1 MPRLLLDG
9 ASLDLTAETW
19 GQALDA
25 IDRHLAGRGHIVTD
39 VRFDGIDEPAF
50 REPGVT
56 EQALVDLAVV
66 EVTTGT
72 PDSLMQRCL
81 AEAADSI
88 EPLCQAAA
96 TIGDGFRG
104 FDVTA
109 ANAGLAELADGM
121 STLIAIAGAASLAAQ
136 SPVDGPRVAALPEH
150 QTGSLTGELTGFID
164 ALLEAQQAQDWITV
178 ADILQYDIEPA
189 LRRWAPVF
197 QAVTTGPP
205 ASAEANA

>member
-9 ASLDLTAETW
+9 ATLDLTAETW

-25 IDRHLAGRGHIVTD
+25 IDRHLAEGHIVTD
-39 VRFDGIDEPAF
+39 VRFDGLDEAAF
-50 REPGVT
+50 REPGVIQQPLA
-56 EQALVDLAVV
+56 EFAVV

-81 AEAADSI
+81 SEAADSI
-88 EPLCQAAA
+88 EPLCRAAA
-96 TIGDGFRG
+96 AIGDDFRG
-104 FDVTA
+104 FDITV

-136 SPVDGPRVAALPEH
+136 STGDAPRVVAPPEH
-150 QTGSLTGELTGFID
+150 PIGPLAGELTGFID

-178 ADILQYDIEPA
+178 ADILQYDVEPA

-197 QAVTTGPP
+197 QAVSAEPAASVE
-205 ASAEANA
+205 ASA